1 MVIFHSYVSLPEG
14 NKIIVIV
21 EKKQARGKLAGW
33 IWSKG
38 DGKMTIVNNSKISY
52 LNWPKLWNQK
62 PHWEMMEKG
71 GKGLYY
77 NIVYNIVMSSFR
89 SA

>member
-21 EKKQARGKLAGW
+21 GKKQARGKLAGW

-52 LNWPKLWNQK
+52 LN
-62 PHWEMMEKG
+62 
-71 GKGLYY
+71 
-77 NIVYNIVMSSFR
+77 
-89 SA
+89 